1 VTSVTAVAVTAGGWF
16 SMFSGMISEIGV
28 IVAADEPGALVIA
41 APKAAGRLQRGG
53 SVGVS
58 GVRLTAAG
66 TDPAAG
72 QIRAQLTAETLRRS
86 TLGDLE
92 PGTWVNVELPLAL
105 GDRLDGHLVQGHVD
119 AIGKVAAIT
128 DEPAG
133 RRVWIR
139 PPARALRELVAKGSV
154 AVDGVSLTIAE
165 VVRDRF
171 CVALIPATLA
181 ATTLGGLAE
190 GQRVNLETDLTAKV
204 LREQL
209 GGSRGVAPLGLDSH
223 PARPSAALARL
234 LGSLPW
240 AGHLSGRTGAEKA
253 VAQLAAGGA
262 VIVWDPVAEGEGD
275 VIFAGATMSP
285 EAMVFLLTHVCGHTT
300 VPCDAARL
308 ERLEI
313 PPMPGAGDRQGTA
326 MHTAVDLA
334 AGTGTGVSAV
344 ERAATIR
351 RLAAPDARPED
362 FLRPG
367 HVFPLAARPGGLA
380 ERAGHTEAGVAL
392 CQAAGLPEVAAVCEV
407 MSPDGT
413 MAGVAELERFALH
426 WGLPL
431 VDIADLTAWL

>member
-1 VTSVTAVAVTAGGWF
+1 
-16 SMFSGMISEIGV
+16 MFSGTITEIGV
-28 IVAADEPGALVIA
+28 IAAADGSDTLVIA
-41 APKAAGRLQRGG
+41 APKAASILRRGG
-53 SVGVS
+53 SLAVS
-58 GVRLTAAG
+58 GVQLTAADI
-66 TDPAAG
+66 DPGAG
-72 QIRAQLTAETLRRS
+72 QIRMQLSPETVRRS
-86 TLGDLE
+86 TLDELE
-92 PGTWVNVELPLAL
+92 PGTRVNVELPLAL

-119 AIGKVAAIT
+119 AVGKVAGIS

-139 PPARALRELVAKGSV
+139 PPARALRELVAKGSI
-154 AVDGVSLTIAE
+154 AVDGVSLTVAE
-165 VVRDRF
+165 IVRDRF
-171 CVALIPATLA
+171 SVALIPATLA

-190 GQRVNLETDLTAKV
+190 GQRVNLETDLAAKV
-204 LREQL
+204 IR
-209 GGSRGVAPLGLDSH
+209 SH
-223 PARPSAALARL
+223 PARPAAALAAVI
-234 LGSLPW
+234 GSLPW

-253 VAQLAAGGA
+253 VAQIAAGGA

-275 VIFAGATMSP
+275 VIFGGARMSP

-300 VPCDAARL
+300 VPCDRERL
-308 ERLEI
+308 DRLEI

-334 AGTGTGVSAV
+334 AAAGTGVSAA

-351 RLAAPDARPED
+351 RLAAPDARPGD

-380 ERAGHTEAGVAL
+380 ERAGHTEAGVQL
-392 CQAAGLPEVAAVCEV
+392 CEAAGLPAVAAVCEV